1 MVNLKLIGRDFLKS
15 KVHTIL
21 NITGLAIG
29 FASALIILIWIK
41 NELSYDKHLPY
52 PDRTYRL
59 TFETNRNGTRMH
71 FARCWESFVS
81 QMPKEFP
88 QIEEMVRLAPFRHTA
103 LKAGENKFYSD
114 RVFATDSNF
123 FKVFGLGLIY
133 GDSENALKRPFS
145 AVISMSLAQK
155 CFGKNNPV
163 GQTIM
168 ISGEYYD
175 KMPAFT
181 ITGVMKDSPVNS
193 HIHFDVI
200 TSFEKPEE
208 DPGWAYIYL
217 LIRKGS
223 GPGEILT
230 GIPPFIKKVSGEN
243 VQIEFKPFLQ
253 KITDIHLHSDK
264 DREIEPNGN
273 ITSIYLFVVIAI
285 ILLTVSW
292 INYYNLNKARL
303 LTIQKTIHIQLIMG
317 SDNWLIIA
325 QSMLESVLQVS
336 AAFLLMG
343 LLSDMINQIAKAWFG
358 FGFLQYGLIDF
369 KTIWPFITSIF
380 LISLFAGT
388 LPVAMHILAKQKSG
402 TQFKEM
408 HQPASPVISSY
419 GILMT
424 TQFCLSIILM
434 VSTITIYKQKKLVL
448 DHSPGKNTSD
458 ILVFKRQ
465 NWEVRQ
471 KYQAIKTR
479 ALQNNLIKSVTASME
494 EPAGETM
501 DALDVESSAI
511 DESIKNK
518 QLYVL
523 SVEDNFLT
531 FFDIPL
537 IAGRNFSLYNPE
549 RKGEDYI
556 LNESAVRQLNWT
568 PEEAIGRPFNIK
580 FDSPNIFY
588 GGTVVGVVRDFNFT
602 SLKQEIKPYVLF
614 QKPIFYL
621 CFMIQV
627 DSAQKK
633 VAIKNLKTIWEEE
646 LPDYPFQYE
655 FLNDLYNSAYQKEFT
670 QAKLSAIFSLLAI
683 IIICFGLFSVTSVL
697 VARRT
702 KEIGIRK
709 ITGARIT
716 DVVLMLTRNFIIWF
730 SIAFLIACPVA
741 WYAMNLWLRNFA
753 YKTEIEWWIFIAAG
767 LVVIIISLATVCIQ
781 TWKAATKNPVEAL
794 RYE

>member
-1 MVNLKLIGRDFLKS
+1 MVNLKLIGRNLLKG

-29 FASALIILIWIK
+29 FASALIILIWVK
-41 NELSYDKHLPY
+41 KEFSYDKHLPNS
-52 PDRTYRL
+52 DRTYRL
-59 TFETNRNGTRMH
+59 TFETNHNGTRMH

-88 QIEEMVRLAPFRHTA
+88 QIEELVRLAPYRHTA

-133 GDSENALKRPFS
+133 GDPENALKRPFS

-155 CFGKNNPV
+155 CFGKTNPV
-163 GQTIM
+163 GKTIL
-168 ISGEYYD
+168 ISGEYYE

-193 HIHFDVI
+193 HIHFDII

-217 LIRKGS
+217 LIRNGS
-223 GPGEILT
+223 DTGEVLT
-230 GIPPFIKKVSGEN
+230 EIPPFIKKISGEN

-253 KITDIHLHSDK
+253 KITDIHLYSDK
-264 DREIEPNGN
+264 DREIETNGN
-273 ITSIYLFVVIAI
+273 ITSIYLFVIMAI
-285 ILLTVSW
+285 VLLAVSW

-303 LTIQKTIHIQLIMG
+303 LTIQKSIHIQLIMG

-325 QSMLESVLQVS
+325 QSMLESVLNVS
-336 AAFLLMG
+336 AALLITAF
-343 LLSDMINQIAKAWFG
+343 LSDIINQIATSWFG
-358 FGFLQYGLIDF
+358 FGFLQNGFMDF
-369 KTIWPFITSIF
+369 ITIWPFITSIF
-380 LISLFAGT
+380 LISVFAGT
-388 LPVAMHILAKQKSG
+388 LPVILHILSKQKSG
-402 TQFKEM
+402 TEFKKIQ
-408 HQPASPVISSY
+408 HAPSPIVSSY

-424 TQFCLSIILM
+424 MQFCLSIVLM
-434 VSTITIYKQKKLVL
+434 ISTITIYQQKKLIL
-448 DHSPGKNTSD
+448 DHSLGKNTSN

-471 KYQAIKTR
+471 KYNAFKTR
-479 ALQNNLIKSVTASME
+479 ALQDNLIKSVTASME

-511 DESIKNK
+511 DETIKNK

-537 IAGRNFSLYNPE
+537 IAGRNFSPYNPD

-556 LNESAVRQLNWT
+556 LNESALKQLNWT

-580 FDSPNIFY
+580 FDTPNIFY

-621 CFMIQV
+621 CFMVQV

-646 LPDYPFQYE
+646 LPNYPFQYE

-697 VARRT
+697 VAQRT

-741 WYAMNLWLRNFA
+741 LYSMNLWLRNFA
-753 YKTEIEWWIFIAAG
+753 YKTEMRWWIFITAG
-767 LVVIIISLATVCIQ
+767 LVVIIISLATVSLQ
-781 TWKAATKNPVEAL
+781 TWRAATKNPVEAL